1 MYLNIYTYIQ
11 IHTYICI
18 CNRYIH
24 MYLNRSRADLEQSS
38 GAIYVYICVYMC
50 VYVYTYIYKCIYVF
64 VYMLQCQGYTY
75 YVYIHI

>member
-1 MYLNIYTYIQ
+1 
-11 IHTYICI
+11 
-18 CNRYIH
+18 